1 MHRVQHQIA
10 YQHPLDLHLPSP
22 RATRRARARGKAGTE
37 IRDSDGADA
46 LRDAIAPIE
55 DEVRPE
61 WNAAPLPYASH
72 VHPPPA
78 SPTFAQ
84 LECNAWK
91 RINGRG
97 TVPTGDLQPDG
108 HHRLCGGRRAED
120 LQRQPSCCDRRRR
133 SAPPLCFARF
143 CSEIA
148 FSRGRFFGKRGVSLL
163 AQYTGTHWY
172 NTLVSGFCCSASD
185 DATTASCASSRARVT
200 VSTQQLMPHPDDG
213 PHSWQLH
220 GVHAHPLRR
229 RRFRKR
235 HPCRFGA

>member
-10 YQHPLDLHLPSP
+10 YQHPLDLHLPSA

-61 WNAAPLPYASH
+61 WNAAPLPHASH

-120 LQRQPSCCDRRRR
+120 LQRQPSCCDRRR
-133 SAPPLCFARF
+133 AP
-143 CSEIA
+143 
-148 FSRGRFFGKRGVSLL
+148 
-163 AQYTGTHWY
+163 
-172 NTLVSGFCCSASD
+172 
-185 DATTASCASSRARVT
+185 
-200 VSTQQLMPHPDDG
+200 
-213 PHSWQLH
+213 
-220 GVHAHPLRR
+220 R
-229 RRFRKR
+229 RRFALRGFAQKSLFPVDAFLGR
-235 HPCRFGA
+235 EGCLSSHSVFFSPAELLIG